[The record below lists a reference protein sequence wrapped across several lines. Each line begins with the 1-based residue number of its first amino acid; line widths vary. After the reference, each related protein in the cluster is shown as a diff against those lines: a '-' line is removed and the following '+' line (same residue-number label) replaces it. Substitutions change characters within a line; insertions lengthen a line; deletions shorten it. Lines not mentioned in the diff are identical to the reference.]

1 MNPKYGKL
9 FKSLVR
15 SYYNNNFDETILSIM
30 NDESIDKDSLGKTIS
45 LLCGVTVNYDDNFLE
60 NLKKAIR
67 NYELTHKIV
76 HKIRNCSMDCLDEEG
91 KTICQKSCPF
101 DAILID
107 QNTNSSYISLDKC
120 TDCGFCVDGCPTGSI
135 LDRVEFIPLID
146 ILNKESIVIAAVAPS
161 IIGQFGENVTIDQLR
176 AAFKQ
181 LGFTD
186 MVEVAFFADML
197 TIKEAVEFDHLVNK
211 TNDFMIT
218 SCCCPMWIAMLKKQF
233 EELLPHVSPSI
244 SPMIAAGK
252 ILKELNP
259 DCKVVF
265 IGPCIAKKS
274 EAKEKDLVG
283 IIDYVL
289 TFQELKD
296 IFDVFDIDPSLLEN
310 DLATEYASREG
321 RLYGRTGGV
330 SIAIHEAIKNL
341 FPEKAKLVKVIQGN
355 GVKECREILT
365 KTKDRQLD
373 ANFIEGMGCVGGC
386 VGGPKAIIPKEKG
399 REILDRFADDSEVSI
414 SLNNEWMEN
423 ILKKLSLD
431 STDDFNNKEKTKIF
445 NREF

>member
-1 MNPKYGKL
+1 MNPSYRKL
-9 FKSLVR
+9 FKSLVS
-15 SYYNNNFDETILSIM
+15 SYYNNNFDEMVLSIM
-30 NDESIDKDSLGKTIS
+30 NDESIDKDILGKTIS
-45 LLCGVTVNYDDNFLE
+45 LLCGVTVDYDNNFLE

-76 HKIRNCSMDCLDEEG
+76 HKIRNCSMDCLDEDG

-101 DAILID
+101 DAIMVD
-107 QNTNSSYISLDKC
+107 KNTHSTYISLDRC

-146 ILNKESIVIAAVAPS
+146 ILNKDNLVIAAIAPS
-161 IIGQFGENVTIDQLR
+161 IIGQFGENVTLDQLR
-176 AAFKQ
+176 AACKQ

-252 ILKELNP
+252 ILKKLNP

-296 IFDVFDIDPSLLEN
+296 IFDIFNINPSLLEN

-341 FPEKAKLVKVIQGN
+341 FPEKAKLVKAIQGN

-365 KTKDRQLD
+365 KTKDNQLD

-386 VGGPKAIIPKEKG
+386 VGGPKAIIPKEQG
-399 REILDRFADDSEVSI
+399 REILDRFADNSEVSI
-414 SLNNEWMEN
+414 SLNNKWMES

-445 NREF
+445 NRKF